1 MHLYTVLWVV
11 VATVFCMLSQKR
23 QLPRRYAIAGH
34 EPVEVY
40 PESFGR
46 IEVKPISN
54 WRGWGGLPNTHAAVS
69 CALVI
74 PSSDCLP
81 SFEKSESITE
91 VFYVDP
97 DGGKV
102 DHAIC
107 ITSVVA
113 RYCHAR

>member
-46 IEVKPISN
+46 IEVKPIAN
-54 WRGWGGLPNTHAAVS
+54 ADTGDGYARHTCLCYVILLP
-69 CALVI
+69 CA
-74 PSSDCLP
+74 
-81 SFEKSESITE
+81 
-91 VFYVDP
+91 
-97 DGGKV
+97 
-102 DHAIC
+102 
-107 ITSVVA
+107 
-113 RYCHAR
+113 

>member
-54 WRGWGGLPNTHAAVS
+54 WRGWGGTYRGILAPNAPNRSQVVHPPTHTGNRRV
-69 CALVI
+69 
-74 PSSDCLP
+74 
-81 SFEKSESITE
+81 
-91 VFYVDP
+91 
-97 DGGKV
+97 
-102 DHAIC
+102 
-107 ITSVVA
+107 
-113 RYCHAR
+113 

>member
-54 WRGWGGLPNTHAAVS
+54 WRGWGGTAKHTRRRFLRVGDF
-69 CALVI
+69 LLR
-74 PSSDCLP
+74 LP
-81 SFEKSESITE
+81 SLF
-91 VFYVDP
+91 
-97 DGGKV
+97 
-102 DHAIC
+102 
-107 ITSVVA
+107 
-113 RYCHAR
+113 

>member
-23 QLPRRYAIAGH
+23 QLPSRYAIAGH

-54 WRGWGGLPNTHAAVS
+54 WRGWWGTTGSSSMAMVPPVRRACWPVTGGEWRGTYHVR
-69 CALVI
+69 
-74 PSSDCLP
+74 
-81 SFEKSESITE
+81 
-91 VFYVDP
+91 
-97 DGGKV
+97 GGETTV
-102 DHAIC
+102 
-107 ITSVVA
+107 
-113 RYCHAR
+113 